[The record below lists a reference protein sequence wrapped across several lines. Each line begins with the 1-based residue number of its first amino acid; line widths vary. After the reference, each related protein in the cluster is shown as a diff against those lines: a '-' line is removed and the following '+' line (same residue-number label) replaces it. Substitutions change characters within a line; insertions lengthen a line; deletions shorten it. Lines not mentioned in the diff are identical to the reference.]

1 MTRNQIR
8 KSSGE
13 KPKVSMPRH
22 PQPLVRQRLSE
33 PANLESVK
41 ATEIP
46 NVREDMAL
54 RADMSVQGDL
64 SADCSNKH
72 VATNQSTTS
81 SISHSS
87 DETASVQENSDNT
100 NLITEEI
107 AAQLYQHS
115 SAGPT
120 VSGGFCDR
128 LSVTFGGDE
137 LDTKVFWTTVD
148 DLKVKDQKHPRLRQG
163 KPKKS
168 SYRSNFRIVSS
179 EGQKLA
185 VLQLHPKRHAMR
197 FARLD
202 FNPAAVG
209 EHGVHQVRQIL
220 QMLFGDDFRELLGKG
235 RITGL
240 DSTVDVYGL
249 NVDDVLTYTVQPRLT
264 ALWMR
269 SFPKEGGEA
278 WRLGSLYAGAK
289 DSASRACM
297 YDKAVQLFECKGI
310 LVKGPQS
317 RIESRYKPAKG
328 SKPAS
333 AADVLGSANPFAQIK
348 MAYYPSPAPADP
360 WFEFFLHGAREMGV
374 NAALQRISDKNKR
387 AAFRRALADSSPDWW
402 QPDRYWSDALAH
414 IQSLDLFPSEL
425 FKTKLQQL
433 QPDD

>member
-1 MTRNQIR
+1 MNLNELR

-13 KPKVSMPRH
+13 KPKVSIPRH
-22 PQPLVRQRLSE
+22 PQRIVRQRRPE
-33 PANLESVK
+33 PANLKSVK
-41 ATEIP
+41 ATETP
-46 NVREDMAL
+46 NIREDMAL
-54 RADMSVQGDL
+54 RADMSAQGEL

-72 VATNQSTTS
+72 VATSQSTTS
-81 SISHSS
+81 SISHPS
-87 DETASVQENSDNT
+87 DEAVSVQENSDNT

-107 AAQLYQHS
+107 AAQLYKHT
-115 SAGPT
+115 SASPT

-168 SYRSNFRIVSS
+168 SYRSNFRIVSPD
-179 EGQKLA
+179 GKNLA
-185 VLQLHPKRHAMR
+185 VLQLQPKRHAMR

-209 EHGVHQVRQIL
+209 KLGVHQVRQIL
-220 QMLFGDDFRELLGKG
+220 QMLFGDDFRELLGEG

-240 DSTVDVYGL
+240 DSTLDVSGL
-249 NVDDVLTYTVQPRLT
+249 NIDDVLMYTVQPRLSS
-264 ALWMR
+264 LLMR
-269 SFPKEGGEA
+269 TFPKEGGEN
-278 WRLGSLYAGAK
+278 WRLGTLYLGAK
-289 DSASRACM
+289 DSASRACI

-310 LVKGPQS
+310 LAKGPQS
-317 RIESRYKPAKG
+317 RVESRYKPAKG

-374 NAALQRISDKNKR
+374 NAALQRIPDKNKR
-387 AAFRRALADSSPDWW
+387 VAFRRALADSSPDWW
-402 QPDRYWSDALAH
+402 QPDRYWSDVLAH

-425 FKTKLQQL
+425 FEKKLRL
-433 QPDD
+433 QSDE